1 MSSPDSEYAKKGK
14 GYYLCK
20 TSNIKNTPLASASMV
35 IFTIVQLVTLSLN
48 TQLYASTLF

>member
-1 MSSPDSEYAKKGK
+1 MDLIWIKTKTMSSPDSEYAKKGK

-35 IFTIVQLVTLSLN
+35 IFTIV
-48 TQLYASTLF
+48 